1 MASFTFES
9 TVYNKNVHYTWGVST
24 TFNTTRTD
32 WLASAFVESGETYE
46 YDGHIYKAG
55 EIYMVGRA
63 AVVPPSPEVTN
74 ATNTMLW
81 ESEPGTYDSWC
92 YPPFGRT
99 ITWYPRFGYQTA
111 GSGIGVCLYSPS
123 AVDYYFESME
133 DFEEALENNEIVPL
147 DTAVFFDVY
156 IDGTDKPSIFV
167 NWTAGEALPVAGLS
181 PRVCYGVAHTYQT
194 APEYVT
200 DSTTGLVDVNAGAWF
215 SDVAGSFSYAGSYET
230 TYLSIQQHF
239 EQYLN
244 PASKIGEWGFDG
256 DPDYIKLYLRM
267 VNIAPA
273 SGNDGYGD
281 LATVTITKGG
291 SGSYILVDGSS
302 LAPGFT
308 TQVRIHYGEPDYV
321 PPQDPD
327 NYPGGT
333 NYDGDGPG
341 QYDPDDK
348 PDPTDFT
355 EPGGFDGNA
364 VLTKTYA
371 VSDADLVNIGQKL
384 WSQDYFNVLK
394 IQNNPIE
401 NIIAVKHFPFAMPS
415 GTTEE
420 IKIGDV
426 SFGVNG
432 DKVASVQSYRTKATL
447 KIGSYTFTPKYKNY
461 LDLAPY
467 TSIKL
472 FLPYVG
478 FIQLDPAEV
487 YGSKITVFYYV
498 DLVTGQCM
506 VRLVLDE
513 QTVEGQTYSI
523 PYMTVYGQMGVDIP
537 LTSSDRVQTEL
548 RTASAALTA
557 VGGSVGQMVS
567 GNVPGGIIS
576 GVSDALSIAGADYT
590 SQRTSSQSPSCSSFD
605 CQDIFVMIARPAAE
619 YVDKDAKTGYGHL
632 HGYPCHKYK
641 RLSDSVF
648 KDGHFVQIERRTDLK
663 IAATSE
669 ENRMLEELLTSGV
682 YI

>member
-1 MASFTFES
+1 MASRVIRHWRSQYHSEGWAKFDCTIVSSGPYIITAFIRNDDAPV
-9 TVYNKNVHYTWGVST
+9 TVDGEELLPGYIAVLMTPDPIQPAQNPFVSFAYEQTAASGVNVGTPSVGTGVLRYGYWETQLGVSGSIVSGAYET
-24 TFNTTRTD
+24 DYYFN
-32 WLASAFVESGETYE
+32 SALEYE
-46 YDGHIYKAG
+46 AALEAG
-55 EIYMVGRA
+55 EI
-63 AVVPPSPEVTN
+63 VPIET
-74 ATNTMLW
+74 
-81 ESEPGTYDSWC
+81 
-92 YPPFGRT
+92 
-99 ITWYPRFGYQTA
+99 
-111 GSGIGVCLYSPS
+111 GVY
-123 AVDYYFESME
+123 
-133 DFEEALENNEIVPL
+133 
-147 DTAVFFDVY
+147 FDVY
-156 IDGTDKPSIFV
+156 IDGSDKPSIFV
-167 NWTAGEALPVAGLS
+167 NWTAGEELS
-181 PRVCYGVAHTYQT
+181 PAELQPKVWQAVEALLPTY
-194 APEYVT
+194 P
-200 DSTTGLVDVNAGAWF
+200 DVDTIEGINQPNPNAWQV
-215 SDVAGSFSYAGSYET
+215 DTAGSYTYGGSYET

-239 EQYLN
+239 EPYLN
-244 PASKIGEWGFDG
+244 AANKIIQWGLDGEPAFVR
-256 DPDYIKLYLRM
+256 LYLRM
-267 VNIAPA
+267 DSEIN
-273 SGNDGYGD
+273 GKGD
-281 LATVTITKGG
+281 LYRVQIAKDGTATATMI
-291 SGSYILVDGSS
+291 SNSS
-302 LAPGFT
+302 TTDAFT
-308 TQVRIHYGEPDYV
+308 TTVRLHTGEPDYV

-355 EPGGFDGNA
+355 QPGGYDGNA

-371 VSDADLVNIGQKL
+371 VSAADLRNIGQKL

-401 NIIAVKHFPFAMPS
+401 NIIAVKHFPFAMPA

-432 DKVASVQSYRTKATL
+432 DKVASVQNHRTKATL

-467 TSIKL
+467 TSVKI
-472 FLPYVG
+472 FLPYIG

-506 VRLVLDE
+506 ARLVLDE
-513 QTVEGQTYSI
+513 QTIEGQNYSI

-557 VGGSVGQMVS
+557 VGGSAGQLVS

-576 GVSDALSIAGADYT
+576 GMSDALSIAGADYT

-605 CQDIFVMIARPAAE
+605 CQDVFVMIARPAAE
-619 YVDKDAKTGYGHL
+619 YVDKDAKTGYAHL

-682 YI
+682 YL

>member
-1 MASFTFES
+1 MASRSFNFWEVHTLVSGWVKAQGTLITTGAHIVTAIVKEGNGPYNIDGVPEYSNNLYLLATPDPIQPSTDPFTSYNEEILAQGGDYGFNPFTITFHDTGYGYWEAGLSLSGADEFGAYAADYVFDTYEDYEAALEAGDITPLES
-9 TVYNKNVHYTWGVST
+9 TVY
-24 TFNTTRTD
+24 
-32 WLASAFVESGETYE
+32 
-46 YDGHIYKAG
+46 
-55 EIYMVGRA
+55 
-63 AVVPPSPEVTN
+63 
-74 ATNTMLW
+74 
-81 ESEPGTYDSWC
+81 
-92 YPPFGRT
+92 
-99 ITWYPRFGYQTA
+99 
-111 GSGIGVCLYSPS
+111 
-123 AVDYYFESME
+123 
-133 DFEEALENNEIVPL
+133 
-147 DTAVFFDVY
+147 FDVY
-156 IDGTDKPSIFV
+156 IDGTNKPSIFV
-167 NWTAGEALPVAGLS
+167 NWTAGEDLS
-181 PRVCYGVAHTYQT
+181 PAELTPKIWNAVQALLPTYDDTVTIEGVEQ
-194 APEYVT
+194 PNP
-200 DSTTGLVDVNAGAWF
+200 LAWQVG
-215 SDVAGSFSYAGSYET
+215 SAGSFSYGGSYSN
-230 TYLSIQQHF
+230 TYLSIQQQF
-239 EQYLN
+239 EPFLN
-244 PASKIGEWGFDG
+244 TANRLIQWGINGEPEF
-256 DPDYIKLYLRM
+256 IRLYLRM
-267 VNIAPA
+267 DSAINGI
-273 SGNDGYGD
+273 GD
-281 LATVTITKGG
+281 LYRVQIAKNGTATATK
-291 SGSYILVDGSS
+291 IDGSS
-302 LAPGFT
+302 T
-308 TQVRIHYGEPDYV
+308 TEAFSTVVRLHTGEPDYI

-371 VSDADLVNIGQKL
+371 VSATDLRNIGQKL
-384 WSQDYFNVLK
+384 WSQDYFDVLK

-401 NIIAVKHFPFAMPS
+401 NIVAVKHFPFAMPS

-447 KIGSYTFTPKYKNY
+447 KIGSYTFAPKYKNY

-467 TSIKL
+467 TSVKI
-472 FLPYVG
+472 FLPYIG

-487 YGSKITVFYYV
+487 YGSKITVYYYV

-513 QTVEGQTYSI
+513 QTIDGQNYSI

-557 VGGSVGQMVS
+557 VGGSAGQLVS

-576 GVSDALSIAGADYT
+576 GMSDALSIAGADYT

-605 CQDIFVMIARPAAE
+605 CQDVFVMIARPAAE
-619 YVDKDAKTGYGHL
+619 YADKDAKTGYGHL

-641 RLSDSVF
+641 RLSESIF

-669 ENRMLEELLTSGV
+669 ENRMLEELLTSGI

>member
-1 MASFTFES
+1 MAIRTNEYWAYNPNIVTEPKWVKYSMQILLSDFAWFDVVVFPFTS
-9 TVYNKNVHYTWGVST
+9 QSPVLVDGVSQQPM
-24 TFNTTRTD
+24 NV
-32 WLASAFVESGETYE
+32 WFVGEFATPPGTPVHTKVYTYESGNEVDGELISGDLQNTSTY
-46 YDGHIYKAG
+46 
-55 EIYMVGRA
+55 
-63 AVVPPSPEVTN
+63 N
-74 ATNTMLW
+74 
-81 ESEPGTYDSWC
+81 
-92 YPPFGRT
+92 
-99 ITWYPRFGYQTA
+99 GYA
-111 GSGIGVCLYSPS
+111 
-123 AVDYYFESME
+123 
-133 DFEEALENNEIVPL
+133 IVEL
-147 DTAVFFDVY
+147 DTGATRRGCYDADYICESRAELLAALDTREIEPVYDTKVYFDVY
-156 IDGTDKPSIFV
+156 IDGSNKPSIFV
-167 NWTAGEALPVAGLS
+167 NCTAGEDLS
-181 PRVCYGVAHTYQT
+181 PAELTPKVWNAVQSLFPIYNDI
-194 APEYVT
+194 VT
-200 DSTTGLVDVNAGAWF
+200 KDGINQPNELAWQLE
-215 SDVAGSFSYAGSYET
+215 SAGSFSYAGSYEN
-230 TYLSIQQHF
+230 TYLSIQQEF
-239 EQYLN
+239 AKYLN
-244 PASKIGEWGFDG
+244 TASKIQQWGINMEPEF
-256 DPDYIKLYLRM
+256 IRLYLRM
-267 VNIAPA
+267 DTEVNGI
-273 SGNDGYGD
+273 GD
-281 LATVTITKGG
+281 LYRVEIEKDGTATATK
-291 SGSYILVDGSS
+291 IEDSS
-302 LAPGFT
+302 TTGAFT
-308 TQVRIHYGEPDYV
+308 TIVRLHTGEPDYI

-327 NYPGGT
+327 TYPSGENYG
-333 NYDGDGPG
+333 GDGPG

-371 VSDADLVNIGQKL
+371 VSATDLRNIGQKL

-426 SFGVNG
+426 SFGING

-447 KIGSYTFTPKYKNY
+447 KIGSYTFAPKYKNY
-461 LDLAPY
+461 MDLAPY
-467 TSIKL
+467 TSVKL
-472 FLPYVG
+472 FLPYIG

-513 QTVEGQTYSI
+513 QTIEGQTYSI

-557 VGGSVGQMVS
+557 VGGSAGQMVS

-576 GVSDALSIAGADYT
+576 GMSDALSIAGADYT

-605 CQDIFVMIARPAAE
+605 CQDVFVMITRPAAE
-619 YVDKDAKTGYGHL
+619 YVDRDAKTGYGHL

>member
-1 MASFTFES
+1 MAASRVWEFWANNPNIPAQQRQQGTFTS
-9 TVYNKNVHYTWGVST
+9 TDRTAIVICKYGENTGTTYTIDGREVHPEDYAVVELPVGAIPGVDLFTQTYVVSWGYSELLDIGVNPTGVERNGYRIHDSGSGST
-24 TFNTTRTD
+24 RRGL
-32 WLASAFVESGETYE
+32 WSE
-46 YDGHIYKAG
+46 YDYIFPNRDAMLTAIDNG
-55 EIYMVGRA
+55 EITPIKPDVY
-63 AVVPPSPEVTN
+63 
-74 ATNTMLW
+74 
-81 ESEPGTYDSWC
+81 
-92 YPPFGRT
+92 
-99 ITWYPRFGYQTA
+99 
-111 GSGIGVCLYSPS
+111 
-123 AVDYYFESME
+123 
-133 DFEEALENNEIVPL
+133 
-147 DTAVFFDVY
+147 FDVY
-156 IDGTDKPSIFV
+156 IDGSDKPSIFV
-167 NWTAGEALPVAGLS
+167 NWTAGEELPVAGLS
-181 PRVCYGVAHTYQT
+181 PRICYGVDHTT
-194 APEYVT
+194 SVVPEYIT
-200 DSTTGLVDVNAGAWF
+200 DQQTGLVDVNVNAWF
-215 SDVAGSFSYAGSYET
+215 ADIAGSFTYGGSYET

-239 EQYLN
+239 EQFLN
-244 PASKIGEWGFDG
+244 ASNKILWWGPNGEPEFV
-256 DPDYIKLYLRM
+256 KLYLRM

-273 SGNDGYGD
+273 EGTDGYGD

-291 SGSYILVDGSS
+291 GGSYILVEDS
-302 LAPGFT
+302 AITPGFNT
-308 TQVRIHYGEPDYV
+308 HVRLHYGEPDYV

-355 EPGGFDGNA
+355 TPAGFDGNA
-364 VLTKTYA
+364 ILTKTYA
-371 VSDADLVNIGQKL
+371 VSAADLINIGQKL

-432 DKVASVQSYRTKATL
+432 EKIASVQSYQTKSTL
-447 KIGSYTFTPKYKNY
+447 KIGSYTFAPKYKNY
-461 LDLAPY
+461 LDLVY
-467 TSIKL
+467 TTVKI
-472 FLPYVG
+472 FLPYIG
-478 FIQLDPAEV
+478 FIQLDPAEI

-506 VRLVLDE
+506 ARLVLDE
-513 QTVEGQTYSI
+513 QTIEGQNYSI

-557 VGGSVGQMVS
+557 VGGSAGQLVS

-576 GVSDALSIAGADYT
+576 GMSDALSIACADYT
-590 SQRTSSQSPSCSSFD
+590 TQRTSSQSPSCSSFD
-605 CQDIFVMIARPAAE
+605 CQDVFVMIARPAAE
-619 YVDKDAKTGYGHL
+619 YADENAQTGYGHL

>member
-1 MASFTFES
+1 MASRSFNFWEVHTLVSGWVKAQGTLITTGAHIVTAIVKEGNGPYNIDGVPEYSNNLYLLASPDPIQPSTDPFSSYNEEILAQGGDYGFNPFTLTFHDTVYGYWEAGLSLSGADEFGAYAADYVFDTYEEYEAALEAGDITPLES
-9 TVYNKNVHYTWGVST
+9 TVY
-24 TFNTTRTD
+24 
-32 WLASAFVESGETYE
+32 
-46 YDGHIYKAG
+46 
-55 EIYMVGRA
+55 
-63 AVVPPSPEVTN
+63 
-74 ATNTMLW
+74 
-81 ESEPGTYDSWC
+81 
-92 YPPFGRT
+92 
-99 ITWYPRFGYQTA
+99 
-111 GSGIGVCLYSPS
+111 
-123 AVDYYFESME
+123 
-133 DFEEALENNEIVPL
+133 
-147 DTAVFFDVY
+147 FDVY

-167 NWTAGEALPVAGLS
+167 NWTAGEDLS
-181 PRVCYGVAHTYQT
+181 PAELTPKIWNAVQALLPTYDDT
-194 APEYVT
+194 VT
-200 DSTTGLVDVNAGAWF
+200 LEGIEQPNPLAWQVG
-215 SDVAGSFSYAGSYET
+215 SAGSFSYGGSYNN
-230 TYLSIQQHF
+230 TYLSIQQQF
-239 EQYLN
+239 EPFLN
-244 PASKIGEWGFDG
+244 TANRLIQWGFNG
-256 DPDYIKLYLRM
+256 EPEYIRLYLRM
-267 VNIAPA
+267 DSAIN
-273 SGNDGYGD
+273 GTGD
-281 LATVTITKGG
+281 LYRVQIAKNGTATATK
-291 SGSYILVDGSS
+291 IDGSS
-302 LAPGFT
+302 T
-308 TQVRIHYGEPDYV
+308 TEAFSTVVRLHTGEPDYI

-371 VSDADLVNIGQKL
+371 VSATDLRNIGQKL
-384 WSQDYFNVLK
+384 WSQDYFDVLK

-401 NIIAVKHFPFAMPS
+401 NIVAVKHFPFAMPS

-467 TSIKL
+467 TSVKL
-472 FLPYVG
+472 FLPYIG

-506 VRLVLDE
+506 ARLVLDE
-513 QTVEGQTYSI
+513 QTIEGQTYSI

-557 VGGSVGQMVS
+557 VGGSAGQMVS

-576 GVSDALSIAGADYT
+576 GMSDALSIAGADYT

-605 CQDIFVMIARPAAE
+605 CQDVFVMIARPAAE

>member
-1 MASFTFES
+1 MAIRTNEYWAYNPNIGTEPKWVKYSMQILLSDFAWFDVVVFPFTSQSPVMVDGVSQQPMNVWFVGEFATPPGTPVHTKTYTYESGNEVDGELISGDLQETSTYNGYAIVQLDTGATRRGCYNPDYIFES
-9 TVYNKNVHYTWGVST
+9 RAELLAALDQHEIDPVY
-24 TFNTTRTD
+24 
-32 WLASAFVESGETYE
+32 
-46 YDGHIYKAG
+46 
-55 EIYMVGRA
+55 
-63 AVVPPSPEVTN
+63 
-74 ATNTMLW
+74 
-81 ESEPGTYDSWC
+81 
-92 YPPFGRT
+92 
-99 ITWYPRFGYQTA
+99 
-111 GSGIGVCLYSPS
+111 
-123 AVDYYFESME
+123 
-133 DFEEALENNEIVPL
+133 
-147 DTAVFFDVY
+147 DTKVYFDVY
-156 IDGTDKPSIFV
+156 IDGTNKPSIFV
-167 NWTAGEALPVAGLS
+167 NWTAGEDLS
-181 PRVCYGVAHTYQT
+181 PAELTPKVWNAVQSLLPTYDDIITKDGINQ
-194 APEYVT
+194 PNE
-200 DSTTGLVDVNAGAWF
+200 LAWQLE
-215 SDVAGSFSYAGSYET
+215 SAGSFSYAGSYEN
-230 TYLSIQQHF
+230 TYLSIQQEF
-239 EQYLN
+239 SKYLN
-244 PASKIGEWGFDG
+244 TANKIVQWGINMEPEF
-256 DPDYIKLYLRM
+256 IRLYLRM
-267 VNIAPA
+267 DTEVNGI
-273 SGNDGYGD
+273 GD
-281 LATVTITKGG
+281 LYRVEIEKDGTATATK
-291 SGSYILVDGSS
+291 IEDSS
-302 LAPGFT
+302 TTGAFT
-308 TQVRIHYGEPDYV
+308 TIVRLHTGEPDYI

-327 NYPGGT
+327 TYPSGENYG
-333 NYDGDGPG
+333 GDGPG

-371 VSDADLVNIGQKL
+371 VSDTDLRNIGQKL

-426 SFGVNG
+426 AFGVNG

-447 KIGSYTFTPKYKNY
+447 KIGSYTFTAKYKNY

-472 FLPYVG
+472 FLPYIG

-506 VRLVLDE
+506 VRIVLDE
-513 QTVEGQTYSI
+513 QTIEGQNYSI

-557 VGGSVGQMVS
+557 VGGSAGQMVS
-567 GNVPGGIIS
+567 GNIPGGVVS
-576 GVSDALSIAGADYT
+576 GLSDALSIAGADYT

-605 CQDIFVMIARPAAE
+605 CQDVFVMITRPAAE
-619 YVDKDAKTGYGHL
+619 YVDRDAKTGYGHL